1 MPSNKSEFGVRN
13 LLLSL
18 SNGLQYLID
27 KSGCNELS
35 DGVPRKKG
43 VKVIGIE
50 THSI

>member
-1 MPSNKSEFGVRN
+1 MLSNKSEFGVRD
-13 LLLSL
+13 LLSPL
-18 SNGLQYLID
+18 SDGLQYLIN